1 MKTLPLFLAAVLLCP
16 LAGVGAETPEQR
28 LAALGLELPA
38 TSAPVANYVPA
49 VRSGSLLFVAG
60 HVSRDA
66 SGRIIAGKVGRELDE
81 AAGVE
86 AARRTAL
93 ALIATLKAELG
104 DLRRVVRIVRVAGFV
119 HCTPEF
125 QRQPTVM
132 NGASDLLVAVFGD
145 AGRHARTSLGVS
157 ALPLGAAV
165 EIDLV
170 VEVRD

>member
-1 MKTLPLFLAAVLLCP
+1 MKFPTLMILAFACAHAVVS
-16 LAGVGAETPEQR
+16 AAQSPEQR
-28 LAALGLELPA
+28 LASLGLELPA

-49 VRSGSLLFVAG
+49 VRSGNLLFVAG
-60 HVSRDA
+60 HISRDA
-66 SGRIIAGKVGRELDE
+66 AGKTIVGKIGRELDE
-81 AAGVE
+81 AAGVD

-104 DLRRVVRIVRVAGFV
+104 DLSRVQRIVRVGGFV
-119 HCTPEF
+119 HCTDDF
-125 QRQPTVM
+125 VRQPAVM
-132 NGASDLLVAVFGD
+132 NGASDLFVAVFGD
-145 AGRHARTSLGVS
+145 AGRHARTSLGAS